1 MARRGRAWGNALGGY
16 KRQARDSKGRFGS
29 GKVGSSVKR
38 TRAKASSTTK
48 KYKKKY
54 KNRGTAAQRTVRTA
68 SKRKY
73 NKANL
78 NKQLQRNHR
87 ATIAASYVGNYGG
100 MALGSAIGSST
111 GGPMGALLGSRIGA
125 AAGTIAAQNYVS
137 KRGMLVTDK
146 DFTKAGK
153 DDQAAMARR
162 IKRARRGHMAIQAVA
177 AGASVHKGFKAAG
190 GYGTTAEFIR
200 SQKAKKGTKFD
211 SAIRPG
217 KFGRNKGV
225 YNITT
230 AGRKVPRSKF
240 KTGTM
245 YDGTK
250 FRYQPPSKANAA
262 VTRYLFG
269 P

>member
-38 TRAKASSTTK
+38 TRAKASKTTK

-54 KNRGTAAQRTVRTA
+54 KNRGTAAQRTLRTA

-87 ATIAASYVGNYGG
+87 KTIAGNYVGLYGG
-100 MALGSAIGSST
+100 GALGVAIGNAS
-111 GGPMGALLGSRIGA
+111 GGPIGGMIGMNVGRT
-125 AAGTIAAQNYVS
+125 AGMIAAQNHAKS
-137 KRGMLVTDK
+137 KGYLVTDR
-146 DFTKAGK
+146 DFTRASK

-162 IKRARRGHMAIQAVA
+162 IKRAQKGHIAIQMAGAARITHSTAKSLNAYDLAAKHIKTRRGQQQAAYSRGIPRV
-177 AGASVHKGFKAAG
+177 GSTQRYASKGR
-190 GYGTTAEFIR
+190 IR
-200 SQKAKKGTKFD
+200 N
-211 SAIRPG
+211 
-217 KFGRNKGV
+217 RNV

-230 AGRKVPRSKF
+230 MPR
-240 KTGTM
+240 
-245 YDGTK
+245 
-250 FRYQPPSKANAA
+250 
-262 VTRYLFG
+262 
-269 P
+269 